1 MKRKRTYDEI
11 HEERFTGCGYMVKYP
26 AIHTASGCRFSYVT
40 QVDYETYDAIKARRE
55 MKAREERDR
64 DLRIRELREKD
75 ALTEE
80 KISAGYRKYY
90 RAHEKEL
97 KERDRIRYKKY
108 YEENR
113 EKILTDKK
121 EQDEFYREKR
131 KVLKNDESSK
141 ETN

>member
-1 MKRKRTYDEI
+1 MAY
-11 HEERFTGCGYMVKYP
+11 YP
-26 AIHTASGCRFSYVT
+26 AVHTASGCRFSFTT
-40 QVDYETYDAIKARRE
+40 QVDYETYESIKARKE
-55 MKAREERDR
+55 EKAREELDR
-64 DLRIRELREKD
+64 ELRMKELREKD

-90 RAHEKEL
+90 RNHEKEL
-97 KERDRIRYKKY
+97 QKKGRIRYKKY

-131 KVLKNDESSK
+131 KVLKNDESV
-141 ETN
+141 

>member
-1 MKRKRTYDEI
+1 MKRRRTYDEI
-11 HEERFTGCGYMVKYP
+11 HADRFQGSGFMAYYP
-26 AIHTASGCRFSYVT
+26 AVHTPSGCRFSFTT
-40 QVDYETYDAIKARRE
+40 QVDYETYESIKARKE
-55 MKAREERDR
+55 EKAREELDR
-64 DLRIRELREKD
+64 ELRMKELREKD
-75 ALTEE
+75 ALTEA

-90 RAHEKEL
+90 RNHEKEL
-97 KERDRIRYKKY
+97 QKKGRIRYKKY

-141 ETN
+141 EKN